1 MKPTDFA
8 HVDLQIADGVGLITL
23 NRPDRRNAWSGGMAV
38 EYRWALHHCHHDPD
52 VRVVVL
58 AAAGDDFCVGADT
71 GLLAEID
78 ANGGDYQ
85 SERADLP
92 PYPEGTPDAFRHN
105 HLYPLTIS
113 TPLVAAIQGACAG
126 AGFVLATYADLRFA
140 ERPGKITTSFARLG
154 LPAEYGLGWLLPR
167 LVGLPNAAQLLYCSD
182 VLDADQAA
190 ALGWVQRVFEPGGVL
205 AGTLSFARRLAR
217 ESSGESLRMMKRQ
230 LFVEAVSGLD
240 AAYRRSVDD
249 MNGALRH
256 PDFRE
261 GLRALRER
269 RPPNFLVPGHEHE

>member
-1 MKPTDFA
+1 MRA
-8 HVDLQIADGVGLITL
+8 
-23 NRPDRRNAWSGGMAV
+23 
-38 EYRWALHHCHHDPD
+38 
-52 VRVVVL
+52 RVMWFV
-58 AAAGDDFCVGADT
+58 AGSAAGVYASVKARRAAYRLSMP
-71 GLLAEID
+71 GL
-78 ANGGDYQ
+78 
-85 SERADLP
+85 
-92 PYPEGTPDAFRHN
+92 
-105 HLYPLTIS
+105 
-113 TPLVAAIQGACAG
+113 V
-126 AGFVLATYADLRFA
+126 
-140 ERPGKITTSFARLG
+140 
-154 LPAEYGLGWLLPR
+154 
-167 LVGLPNAAQLLYCSD
+167 
-182 VLDADQAA
+182 DQAA

-269 RPPNFLVPGHEHE
+269 RPPNFLAPGHE